1 MLSAFGAICVA
12 YNKQNMESDGLWA
25 TEHRTPRYA
34 PSSPRKAINETTPL
48 GSRPSERSIGP
59 ASLPSAKSSA
69 VAPTFASPRG
79 FHRNDRQA
87 ASQRTFN
94 AAPENLQKTHAP
106 VAARSASSPS
116 AAHVREPSA
125 HRPKTVASS
134 RHKNQS
140 AEHTHREEGRATVA
154 PTPRHSRE
162 PSASHPQAAPA
173 HPTHGQKRAGKSS
186 NIFCGN
192 NALSPKL
199 RENGGT
205 QIVGSPSR
213 CFRKGF
219 GAGYHQEIL
228 PERLEEFLQD
238 FSGPYKRLIEQ
249 PIYYGDGPV
258 PQGMF
263 RATLSQCRARGFG
276 VGSLQRAKRILK
288 ERKRS
293 LNKT

>member
-34 PSSPRKAINETTPL
+34 PSSPRKAINETAPL

-59 ASLPSAKSSA
+59 ASLPSAESSA
-69 VAPTFASPRG
+69 FAPTFASPRG

-140 AEHTHREEGRATVA
+140 AEHTHREEGRANVA

-162 PSASHPQAAPA
+162 PSASHPKAAPA
-173 HPTHGQKRAGKSS
+173 RPTHGQKRKSS

-219 GAGYHQEIL
+219 GAGYHQEIP
-228 PERLEEFLQD
+228 PERLEEFLAD
-238 FSGPYKRLIEQ
+238 FSGPYRRLIEQ
-249 PIYYGDGPV
+249 PIFYGDGPV
-258 PQGMF
+258 PEGMF